1 MEMNFLFLEKKTEY
15 ELFANACVDAERI
28 LESSPVMS
36 AVASRKALELCV
48 KWVYSI
54 DDSLAATEYREGLQ
68 SLLHNNGFPS
78 LMDYT
83 LWKRLQ
89 YIVRNGNESV
99 HTSKRLDRDDAV
111 LSLNILFDLVQW
123 IDYCY
128 GKDYVKRSFDE
139 KIIPDST
146 KDAEAILSQYKQVIS
161 DVQKNADKIVDEKD
175 KEIER
180 LLKQNVEL
188 RQQMKS
194 QKSKNVKE
202 RDYSYDPNMPEWLT
216 RKRYI
221 DADLKANGYIFDQD
235 AKHNCI
241 EIEYPVVGMPNE
253 TGTGF
258 VDYVIWGDTGKII
271 AVLEAK
277 RTSESADKGRNQGK
291 LYADCIQN
299 MQGLRPVIFYTNGFE
314 TYLGD
319 DKNSAPRV
327 VSGMF
332 PQKDINAMIERRY
345 IKKPVSSIQIDEA
358 ITNRMYQLRAV
369 TKCCENYE
377 KGIRKCL
384 LIMATGTGKTR
395 TAASVVD
402 VMIRSQH
409 MGRVLFLADRKELV
423 KQAKNAF
430 SSYIPNTTMCNLLV
444 NKNERNANII
454 FSTYPT
460 ILNAIDTMKNSDGSR
475 FFSPGHFDLIV
486 IDEAHRSIFNKYKAI
501 FEYFDACLLG
511 LTATPKKT
519 VHQST
524 YEFFD
529 MKNNMPTDVYE
540 YTEAVN
546 KDHVLVPFYTIET
559 ATRIPDDGIKY
570 EDLDADERD
579 AYEDEFCEDV
589 GMPEHIPPERINKY
603 IFNIDTVD
611 MMISDLMK
619 NGIKHKNG
627 NHVGKTIIFAQNKR
641 HAKFLVERFDNL
653 YPQYKGA
660 FCKLVICDEPY
671 AEKNLE
677 DFKKPDDFPFITVTV
692 DMLETGVDVPE
703 IINLV
708 FAKKVYS
715 RIKFNQM
722 IGRGTRLCPNLFG
735 ENDKK
740 EFYVFDYMRNF
751 QFFDEHPKGKEAAET
766 IAPVTARFIR
776 MVQIIT
782 LLQDATYVDIE
793 YQMIR
798 GDLVDHVVDDVK
810 SMNVERIEVKLKSRY
825 VEKYKDKTKYVCI
838 DDVEK
843 EEIIGHLANL
853 VVTNEKDE
861 AAINFD
867 VIMYGLMLSV
877 MAGGKNF
884 NKLRRHV
891 ISSASVLLSECATIP
906 DVKAKI
912 PELQKLTND
921 TYWKAQDILEFEKTR
936 EELRDIMKFVPPK
949 KVKIHYTDFTD
960 DVVFREEGHS
970 IDIGSS
976 DFDDYRAR
984 VNEYIEAHK
993 NQPTISKLLHN
1004 EPISA
1009 KDNKELERIF
1019 TEELGTAEDYQ
1030 TNYQDTPFG
1039 LLIRKI
1045 AKMDRDSAY
1054 AAFSSFIAEERPNAK
1069 QIHFIEQVVD
1079 YVVENGYINNVMDL
1093 MKAPFDRPYKFSII
1107 FTRDEQVKFVQVIN
1121 SIKSNALA
1129 V

>member
-1 MEMNFLFLEKKTEY
+1 
-15 ELFANACVDAERI
+15 
-28 LESSPVMS
+28 
-36 AVASRKALELCV
+36 
-48 KWVYSI
+48 
-54 DDSLAATEYREGLQ
+54 
-68 SLLHNNGFPS
+68 
-78 LMDYT
+78 
-83 LWKRLQ
+83 
-89 YIVRNGNESV
+89 
-99 HTSKRLDRDDAV
+99 
-111 LSLNILFDLVQW
+111 
-123 IDYCY
+123 
-128 GKDYVKRSFDE
+128 
-139 KIIPDST
+139 
-146 KDAEAILSQYKQVIS
+146 
-161 DVQKNADKIVDEKD
+161 
-175 KEIER
+175 
-180 LLKQNVEL
+180 
-188 RQQMKS
+188 
-194 QKSKNVKE
+194 
-202 RDYSYDPNMPEWLT
+202 
-216 RKRYI
+216 
-221 DADLKANGYIFDQD
+221 
-235 AKHNCI
+235 
-241 EIEYPVVGMPNE
+241 
-253 TGTGF
+253 
-258 VDYVIWGDTGKII
+258 
-271 AVLEAK
+271 
-277 RTSESADKGRNQGK
+277 
-291 LYADCIQN
+291 
-299 MQGLRPVIFYTNGFE
+299 
-314 TYLGD
+314 
-319 DKNSAPRV
+319 
-327 VSGMF
+327 
-332 PQKDINAMIERRY
+332 
-345 IKKPVSSIQIDEA
+345 
-358 ITNRMYQLRAV
+358 
-369 TKCCENYE
+369 
-377 KGIRKCL
+377 
-384 LIMATGTGKTR
+384 
-395 TAASVVD
+395 
-402 VMIRSQH
+402 
-409 MGRVLFLADRKELV
+409 
-423 KQAKNAF
+423 
-430 SSYIPNTTMCNLLV
+430 
-444 NKNERNANII
+444 
-454 FSTYPT
+454 
-460 ILNAIDTMKNSDGSR
+460 
-475 FFSPGHFDLIV
+475 
-486 IDEAHRSIFNKYKAI
+486 
-501 FEYFDACLLG
+501 
-511 LTATPKKT
+511 
-519 VHQST
+519 
-524 YEFFD
+524 
-529 MKNNMPTDVYE
+529 
-540 YTEAVN
+540 
-546 KDHVLVPFYTIET
+546 
-559 ATRIPDDGIKY
+559 
-570 EDLDADERD
+570 
-579 AYEDEFCEDV
+579 
-589 GMPEHIPPERINKY
+589 
-603 IFNIDTVD
+603 
-611 MMISDLMK
+611 
-619 NGIKHKNG
+619 
-627 NHVGKTIIFAQNKR
+627 
-641 HAKFLVERFDNL
+641 
-653 YPQYKGA
+653 
-660 FCKLVICDEPY
+660 
-671 AEKNLE
+671 
-677 DFKKPDDFPFITVTV
+677 
-692 DMLETGVDVPE
+692 MLETGVDVPE

-776 MVQIIT
+776 MVQIIR

-867 VIMYGLMLSV
+867 VIMYGLMLFV
-877 MAGGKNF
+877 MASGKNF

-960 DVVFREEGHS
+960 DVIFREEGHS